1 MTDLGPESTFRG
13 LPLTPEQDAEVK
25 HYIKVQMQRHLPWDT
40 PELHAMLKE
49 MIRPPEVNDGEPEV
63 EADEARATAERASAS
78 IDEAMEPFE
87 ASEEWHAAIDSEN
100 MKHPRE

>member
-1 MTDLGPESTFRG
+1 
-13 LPLTPEQDAEVK
+13 
-25 HYIKVQMQRHLPWDT
+25 
-40 PELHAMLKE
+40 MLKE
-49 MIRPPEVNDGEPEV
+49 MIRPPEVNDGGPEV